1 MFLQGPSRA
10 LGAQIWAQGVTFL
23 VFAANL
29 APRGRFLDFSGL
41 GERTLTFLV
50 NTFLVSKV
58 GVFLKWLGGVSPHMP
73 IHPQF

>member
-1 MFLQGPSRA
+1 MFLQGPMEA
-10 LGAQIWAQGVTFL
+10 QAGPWGAQIWAQGVTFL
-23 VFAANL
+23 VFGANL

-58 GVFLKWLGGVSPHMP
+58 GVSFLLTVPAKYLQ
-73 IHPQF
+73 I